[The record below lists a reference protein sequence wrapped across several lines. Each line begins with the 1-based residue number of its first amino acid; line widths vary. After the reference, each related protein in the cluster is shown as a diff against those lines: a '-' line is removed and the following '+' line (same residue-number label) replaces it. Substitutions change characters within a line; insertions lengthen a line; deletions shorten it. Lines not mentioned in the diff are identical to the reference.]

1 MSAIHGLSGPS
12 RAPWPAQT
20 SATLQPAPAGTGSTT
35 PQASPASVVT
45 LSAAALAAEAERASD
60 GLRAADATV
69 WARPDGDAISTLMA
83 SNRQASGRFGSMLQG
98 LGAALLT
105 GASDYSQ
112 AVYWPS
118 PGTASTAI
126 APAAKLAGLHTQA
139 SNQLSLNLGL
149 RSGTQVTLFIGH
161 ESDGLALRFESSAA
175 LDEQE
180 GAALAGLAEG
190 FEQALSA
197 WTADTPTLDLAGLL
211 AYDTKAISSLSLRI
225 DQDQPGG
232 TDSSLQLDIDA
243 KQRKLS
249 VDGASGK
256 LELRLDTAQPQILG
270 SPAQREKALA
280 AHTQRFAQA
289 GDAGRADKP
298 LITLLQDAFTQ
309 LNRSAPTQTG
319 GAAYERLLAAMPLAD
334 HDQAMLSGLADFQ
347 IDLVQAS
354 RRPNPRRPDEVS
366 HFSYQASQK
375 TEIEGRD
382 NENRTIT
389 QQRHNKLEASYHQP
403 LAGSKLMLDDSPAS
417 QYYTF
422 HRVEAESESR
432 AQIRYVDHLMVAASL
447 QQQGS
452 QRHEITEYQH
462 GVRTQHTVTPN
473 RYGWIKDLLATL
485 KPLYEEKADSDIES
499 AAREAVLARVNAE
512 VLAPP
517 EPGFLV

>member
-1 MSAIHGLSGPS
+1 MSSINGLAGPA
-12 RAPWPAQT
+12 RAPWPAQQNT
-20 SATLQPAPAGTGSTT
+20 APQTVPAGASTNT
-35 PQASPASVVT
+35 PNASPASVVR
-45 LSAAALAAEAERASD
+45 LSAAALASEAGQMPD
-60 GLRAADATV
+60 GLPAADATV
-69 WARPDGDAISTLMA
+69 WERADGDAISTLMA
-83 SNRQASGRFGSMLQG
+83 SKQQAFGRYGSVLQG

-105 GASDYSQ
+105 AGSDCSQAAAWSNPGGAS
-112 AVYWPS
+112 A
-118 PGTASTAI
+118 AL
-126 APAAKLAGLHTQA
+126 APAARLAGLHTQA
-139 SNQLSLNLGL
+139 SNQVSLNLGL
-149 RSGTQVTLFIGH
+149 RSGTQVSLFIGH
-161 ESDGLALRFESSAA
+161 QSDGLAVRFESSAA

-180 GAALAGLAEG
+180 RAALAGLAEG
-190 FEQALSA
+190 FEQALAA

-211 AYDTKAISSLSLRI
+211 AYDAKAFSSLSLRI
-225 DQDQPGG
+225 DQDQPGS
-232 TDSSLQLDIDA
+232 TDLSLQLDIDA

-256 LELRLDTAQPQILG
+256 LELRLDTAQQQILG
-270 SPAQREKALA
+270 GPAQREKALA
-280 AHTQRFAQA
+280 AYAQRFAQA

-354 RRPNPRRPDEVS
+354 RRPNPRRPDEVNR
-366 HFSYQASQK
+366 FSYQASQQ

-382 NENRTIT
+382 NAKRTIT
-389 QQRHNKLEASYHQP
+389 QQRHHKLEASYHQP
-403 LAGSKLMLDDSPAS
+403 LAGSKLMLDDNPAS

-432 AQIRYVDHLMVAASL
+432 AQIRYADHLMVAASL
-447 QQQGS
+447 QLQGR

-473 RYGWIKDLLATL
+473 RYGWVKDLLATL
-485 KPLYEEKADSDIES
+485 KPLYEERADSDIES
-499 AAREAVLARVNAE
+499 AAREAVLARVNAQ
-512 VLAPP
+512 VLAAP
-517 EPGFLV
+517 EPGFMV